1 MISEREISVLAD
13 KLKPYIVPWLPRVT
27 GNGGGGSGSL
37 LTHDLVGA
45 YHKATGLTA
54 GNVLKALSPTSFG
67 FGVVQWSEINKS
79 GSSLADLTTK
89 THSLLSG
96 LTSDDHTQYVHNSTA
111 RSITAQHTFAPGS
124 AQAPFALSA
133 NAQGQTVVGLKA
145 DQLNK
150 SVTAG
155 AGLSGAGALTADITV
170 SMGTPSTL
178 TVATANSASGTTHSH
193 AITSN
198 SAPGAA
204 ASILAS
210 NASGQLTLPLLVATT
225 SLTTPSLTSS
235 AALAITSAA
244 GNISLDASTDV
255 ITVGASNTL
264 KTANYASQTTGWG
277 IDYTGGADFR
287 YLFTDELHA
296 KSFIADLE
304 QALAGGQI
312 ISKSVAVLAV
322 NFTVPAAGATATL
335 RVKDLPSAAN
345 MAVFQ
350 SGDIVRLRSFSRAS
364 GALTIGN
371 CWGVVTSYT
380 DQSDGTQTWTFTRS
394 TSTNAGSITAG
405 TVINADSIV
414 LDYGTTGNGFYEVN
428 AIDGA
433 YAANSPYW
441 QIATWTS
448 HPATGTTVNVRGG
461 KLTGITSTANEF
473 GLFAGSGVTSSDSFV
488 KISNVEV
495 VQNNV
500 DSAWSSGGTNLV
512 TIDATHGLSLQTFDA
527 TGSVISWGDQR
538 VISWAETIGATPD
551 GALWAQR
558 ETGFN
563 GFYLRANQVG
573 SQVGYFDITADGS
586 GDTNLFLTGGVS
598 GGAAASATLYTHDVL
613 IDLGSGTSGT
623 GTFTAYVSQLLLND
637 LTTGGGDGS
646 ASAPI
651 LSFVGDTNTGVYR
664 SAADQLNISTGGT
677 SRITIN
683 NTSLAVHQ
691 NTDNPSFV
699 GYAQIGYIGHAG
711 YAGFA
716 HASSA
721 TSSAYAVIQ
730 HSTGETYLNAAT
742 TKRIHF
748 RNNNTEVMNMS
759 DVGLRIGD
767 GTTPTE
773 ALEVTGT
780 IYTSNRLVA
789 GGADL
794 SSNVSKFTGRYS
806 TNSGISL
813 TAAPWGL
820 GSAVLFNAYHAD
832 TSVRLSA
839 SGACKY
845 LGSQYTGNVTAP
857 GMFYYD
863 ANANRFEWW
872 VGEAGLANGANITAW
887 AERLRLGSAGKLT
900 LFGDLEWSSGGFAAG
915 WTALTYN
922 TGWASYGSPYKAMS
936 YCRIGDLVMVN
947 GLVLRSSGTSTTIG
961 TLPSGYRPTTNKVF
975 DARANINSTVVSIR
989 VDVDTSGNV
998 TAVNLAGGDTV
1009 GFISLDNVQF
1019 RTNS

>member
-1 MISEREISVLAD
+1 MGSQTVDGVDVSAHASNANAHHNQSHVLATTAALGGD
-13 KLKPYIVPWLPRVT
+13 HTVSGLTT
-27 GNGGGGSGSL
+27 GQVLRATGATTATFSSL
-37 LTHDLVGA
+37 L
-45 YHKATGLTA
+45 
-54 GNVLKALSPTSFG
+54 
-67 FGVVQWSEINKS
+67 WSEVNKTT
-79 GSSLADLTTK
+79 SSIADITTRS
-89 THSLLSG
+89 HSLLSG
-96 LTSDDHTQYVHNSTA
+96 IGANDHHNQQHVITGSDHTVTGST
-111 RSITAQHTFAPGS
+111 
-124 AQAPFALSA
+124 LD
-133 NAQGQTVVGLKA
+133 VVGLTGTNT
-145 DQLNK
+145 LG
-150 SVTAG
+150 V
-155 AGLSGAGALTADITV
+155 L
-170 SMGTPSTL
+170 TPS
-178 TVATANSASGTTHSH
+178 SS
-193 AITSN
+193 
-198 SAPGAA
+198 PGATSA
-204 ASILAS
+204 ILRS
-210 NASGQLTLPLLVATT
+210 NDSGQLTLPLLVAST

-235 AALAITSAA
+235 AALAITSAG
-244 GNISLDASTDV
+244 GNISLDASTDI
-255 ITVGASNTL
+255 ITIGASNTL

-277 IDYTGGADFR
+277 IDYAGGADFR

-312 ISKSVAVLAV
+312 ISKSVAVLAID
-322 NFTVPAAGATATL
+322 FTVPAAGATATL

-405 TVINADSIV
+405 TIINADSIV

-441 QIATWTS
+441 QVATWTT

-461 KLTGITSTANEF
+461 KLTGITGTANEF
-473 GLFAGSGVTSSDSFV
+473 GLFAGSGMTSSDSFV
-488 KISNVEV
+488 KISNVEI

-512 TIDATHGLSLQTFDA
+512 TIDATHGLSLQTFDT
-527 TGSVISWGDQR
+527 TGSSVISWGDQR
-538 VISWAETIGATPD
+538 VISWAETIGAATPD
-551 GALWAQR
+551 GAIWSQR
-558 ETGFN
+558 TA
-563 GFYLRANQVG
+563 ANNELYIQSNLVSG
-573 SQVGYFDITADGS
+573 REGIVYITADGAS
-586 GDTNLFLTGGVS
+586 GDDASIVIQGGTS
-598 GGAAASATLYTHDVL
+598 TSASMALYAHDLL
-613 IDLGSGTSGT
+613 IDLGSGTGGT
-623 GTFTAYVSQLLLND
+623 GKFTAYANQLLLSD
-637 LTTGGGDGS
+637 LTTGGADGS
-646 ASAPI
+646 AAAPLI
-651 LSFVGDTNTGVYR
+651 SFVEDTNTGIYR
-664 SAADQLNISTGGT
+664 SAADQLDITTGGT
-677 SRITIN
+677 SRVTIN

-691 NTDNPSFV
+691 NTNNPSYIGF
-699 GYAQIGYIGHAG
+699 AQVGYIGHAG

-721 TSSAYAVIQ
+721 TSSSYAMIQ

-767 GTTPTE
+767 TTTPTE
-773 ALEVTGT
+773 ALEVVGT
-780 IYTSNRLVA
+780 IYASNRLVA
-789 GGADL
+789 GGADV

-813 TAAPWGL
+813 TATSWGL

-863 ANANRFEWW
+863 ANSNRFEWW
-872 VGEAGLANGANITAW
+872 VGEAGLANGADITSW
-887 AERLRLGSAGKLT
+887 QQTLQLDSAGKMT
-900 LFGDLEWSSGGFAAG
+900 VFGNLSSSGKLRIGDTSSATYPIEAFVNSSLATSDIIASIERKISTTPAAG
-915 WTALTYN
+915 MGASIRFGLESSTTEDRDAGRIGWRWATATDASRAAKGFLSAYYTTTENVSIEWGANATGSMVGFYGASPVNKQTLTGSRSGGTALTN
-922 TGWASYGSPYKAMS
+922 LIAVLAT
-936 YCRIGDLVMVN
+936 L
-947 GLVLRSSGTSTTIG
+947 GLLIDSTT
-961 TLPSGYRPTTNKVF
+961 
-975 DARANINSTVVSIR
+975 A
-989 VDVDTSGNV
+989 
-998 TAVNLAGGDTV
+998 
-1009 GFISLDNVQF
+1009 
-1019 RTNS
+1019 